1 MDHGRHGFTECQA
14 RRALLDTHRLLQ
26 ELAASVSLPHRAVRE
41 AKGGSRGSGSL
52 PSDAIDFLVPFNS
65 TRSDHNTKAFAQ
77 QPSQ

>member
-41 AKGGSRGSGSL
+41 AKCGSRGSGSL
-52 PSDAIDFLVPFNS
+52 PSDAIDFLVPFS
-65 TRSDHNTKAFAQ
+65 LTRSDHSAKVFPQ
-77 QPSQ
+77 QALQ